1 MKQNL
6 PNFNFKARWKWR
18 KFQAISYSEI
28 LCLKNLAMI
37 SWKSVT
43 WIEGKKMIHYINV
56 HIVFPVSLVSTHP
69 DELTRGKQSEV
80 GLSNFF
86 YFNF

>member
-1 MKQNL
+1 
-6 PNFNFKARWKWR
+6 
-18 KFQAISYSEI
+18 
-28 LCLKNLAMI
+28 
-37 SWKSVT
+37 
-43 WIEGKKMIHYINV
+43 MIHYINV